1 MIPDREEK
9 IARLRLW
16 RTPRIG
22 AATYADLLD
31 RFGTAQAALDQVP
44 QHRRARGLQRLA
56 IPDRGQVI
64 GEIEALNR
72 MGGRFLFADAP
83 EFPALLRQIPDCPP
97 LIATLGNTAL
107 LQRPCLA
114 VVGARNASLNG
125 KSLART
131 YAQTLGE
138 AGFVVVSGLARGI
151 DAAAHTAALPTGTI
165 AVVAGGLD
173 VIYPRENADLH
184 GLIAADGLIL
194 SEQPLGMPTSA
205 RLFPLRNRLVSG
217 LSYGTLVVEANDRS
231 GSLITARLAGEQGR
245 EVMAVPGSPLEGRA
259 DGTNRLIRQGAT
271 LIGNRH
277 DLIEGLSMLAAAQG
291 LSLAPADPAR
301 AAPDRAPHPKQPSQ
315 RVTQATEQVRE
326 ASAGHAGEVPLSAQ
340 IKEALS
346 VDPISLEA
354 LTDACTGT
362 AAAIQAVLGDLEVR
376 GEIVRHPGGLI
387 ALAP

>member
-1 MIPDREEK
+1 MIADREEK

-22 AATYADLLD
+22 TATYADLLAH
-31 RFGTAQAALDQVP
+31 FGTAQAALAQVSE
-44 QHRRARGLQRLA
+44 HRRARGLQHLA
-56 IPDRGQVI
+56 IPGRGQVI
-64 GEIEALNR
+64 CEIEALNR
-72 MGGRFLFADAP
+72 LGGRFLFADAP

-97 LIATLGNTAL
+97 LIAALGNTAL
-107 LQRPCLA
+107 MQRPCLA

-173 VIYPRENADLH
+173 VVYPRENADLH
-184 GLIAADGLIL
+184 RQIATDGLIL

-217 LSYGTLVVEANDRS
+217 LSYGTLVVEASDRS

-245 EVMAVPGSPLEGRA
+245 EVMAIPGSPLEGRA

-277 DLIEGLSMLAAAQG
+277 DLIDGLRMLTAAHGVPLEPAPKTSRDPASQATKDLG
-291 LSLAPADPAR
+291 ETPADDA
-301 AAPDRAPHPKQPSQ
+301 S
-315 RVTQATEQVRE
+315 E
-326 ASAGHAGEVPLSAQ
+326 ALLSAQ

-362 AAAIQAVLGDLEVR
+362 AAAIQAVLADLEVR